1 MSERETPETAAPSS
15 TAAWIGD
22 HLPGA
27 VIYQAVLHPDGR
39 ITPTYVSAGIR
50 ELTGV
55 SAEEALTDAD
65 TLVDL
70 IHPADRER
78 FLAAAWQSAATLEP
92 FDVSVRQH
100 TRDGELRWM
109 YYRSTPRRLPDGT
122 TCWDGVQLDVTERAR
137 AYEALRSASE
147 SAAAESR
154 AKDELLAVVSHEL
167 RGPLAPALTLAH
179 ALALSPGLTAEQ
191 REYAVAISRWIDV
204 ELRLIDD
211 LVDHER
217 IAHGVLRLRPSRID
231 AHGPIRHALTAC
243 EAPRRVKQLQLV
255 ERLDA
260 ADPWVLA
267 DPLRVQQIVWNLL
280 RNAIAFTPPSGHVWV
295 HTQTASDALEL
306 VVEDDGEGIDPAM
319 LERIFEPF
327 ERGGRESVPRGGLG
341 VGLTL
346 ARQLA
351 EAHGGT
357 LSAYSRGQGRGARF
371 MLRLPRGLP
380 R

>member
-1 MSERETPETAAPSS
+1 MAEREPPDTAASA
-15 TAAWIGD
+15 AAWIGD

-27 VIYQAVLHPDGR
+27 MIYQAVMHVDGR
-39 ITPTYVSAGIR
+39 ITHTYVSAGIR
-50 ELTGV
+50 DLTGV
-55 SAEEALTDAD
+55 SAEEALADAA
-65 TLVDL
+65 TLVEL
-70 IHPADRER
+70 IHPADREG
-78 FLAAAWQSAATLEP
+78 FLAAALQSAATLEP
-92 FDVSVRQH
+92 FDVSVRQR
-100 TRDGELRWM
+100 TRSGELRWM
-109 YYRSTPRRLPDGT
+109 YYRSTPRRLADGT
-122 TCWDGVQLDVTERAR
+122 IVWDGVQLDVTERAR
-137 AYEALRSASE
+137 AYEALRAASE

-154 AKDELLAVVSHEL
+154 AKDELLALVSHEL
-167 RGPLAPALTLAH
+167 RGPLTPALALAH
-179 ALALSPGLTAEQ
+179 TLALSPGLTAEQ

-217 IAHGVLRLRPSRID
+217 VAHGVLRLRPSRID

-267 DPLRVQQIVWNLL
+267 DPLRVQQIAWNLL
-280 RNAIAFTPPSGHVWV
+280 RNAIAFTPPGGHVWV

-306 VVEDDGEGIDPAM
+306 VVEDDGEGIDRAM
-319 LERIFEPF
+319 LEQIFEPF
-327 ERGGRESVPRGGLG
+327 ERGGHQGAPRGGLG
-341 VGLTL
+341 IGLTL

-351 EAHGGT
+351 EAHGGS
-357 LSAYSRGQGRGARF
+357 LSAHSRGRGLGARF
-371 MLRLPRGLP
+371 MLRLPRGIV